1 MFRHRSLDGGRFPA
15 VPARARTGAAVLRR
29 GLLATLLATLVMV
42 VAALPGLAL
51 QRPAHPSTPAAEAA
65 GGPPAA
71 AEDRIGRPT
80 VTRLGSFGGIPYVRY
95 DGVFEGATPT
105 GRFRVPYRISAP
117 ADPDRTNGSV
127 VVEPSHFAIG
137 LGALD
142 VYLRPDFLFRRG
154 FVHAGIGWSTLGNR
168 ILDPSVPGTFIEGG
182 VEDEGGTRTDDAVIT
197 EFAKALPR
205 SRSLVGK
212 VSRCYATGFSD
223 SSYPIM
229 RLIHSGAAKGV
240 FDLAVPITTEGFD
253 PQTDLAAGRYDGKV
267 VIVNS
272 EADES
277 RSLLDWG
284 VASKR
289 YRFYVVA
296 GSPHI
301 PDPLDA
307 PLEVPFPV
315 RRSTPA
321 TFVPAL
327 RAHFL
332 QGHDWVRKGT
342 APPLSTRLRGQGTG
356 DIVRDARGNAITED
370 RTGRRVPR
378 LPYVELGEARYITG
392 FVGSYDNV
400 RSVGQLGFR
409 THTEYLAAFSAKL
422 RAYQKARYVLPEDAN
437 AMFRRAALCPPLTFT
452 ETYRDH
458 YDEFV
463 AIRPCRA
470 D

>member
-1 MFRHRSLDGGRFPA
+1 MFRHNPRGDARLADGRDHMGAARAKLALRALLLAILTMVLAAPTGEAVQRVAHPTMPAADSTATPDGG
-15 VPARARTGAAVLRR
+15 
-29 GLLATLLATLVMV
+29 AT
-42 VAALPGLAL
+42 
-51 QRPAHPSTPAAEAA
+51 
-65 GGPPAA
+65 
-71 AEDRIGRPT
+71 EDRLSRPT
-80 VTRLGSFGGIPYVRY
+80 VTQLGSFGGISYVRY
-95 DGVFEGATPT
+95 DGVFEGATST

-117 ADPDRTNGSV
+117 ADTSRTNGTV
-127 VVEPSHFAIG
+127 VVEPSHFVVG

-182 VEDEGGTRTDDAVIT
+182 VEDEGARTDDEIIT
-197 EFAKALPR
+197 EFAKALSQARP
-205 SRSLVGK
+205 LVGK
-212 VSRCYATGFSD
+212 VSRRYATGFSD

-229 RLIHSGAAKGV
+229 RLIHSGAANGV

-253 PQTDLAAGRYDGKV
+253 PQADLVAGRYTGKIIV
-267 VIVNS
+267 VNS
-272 EADES
+272 EFDDS
-277 RSLLDWG
+277 TSLLDRG
-284 VASKR
+284 VAPKR

-307 PLEVPFPV
+307 PLDLPFPV
-315 RRSTPA
+315 RGLTPA

-332 QGHDWVRKGT
+332 QGHDWVRKNSVPPTSTQLRTLDDGT
-342 APPLSTRLRGQGTG
+342 IA
-356 DIVRDARGNAITED
+356 RDATGNAITED

-378 LPYVELGEARYITG
+378 LPFVELGEARFITG

-400 RSVGQLGFR
+400 RTVQQLGFP
-409 THTEYLAAFSAKL
+409 THRAYLRAFAAKLAA
-422 RAYQKARYVLPEDAN
+422 YEKARYILPEDA
-437 AMFRRAALCPPLTFT
+437 AVMLRRASLCPPLTFT

-458 YDEFV
+458 YTDFV
-463 AIRPCRA
+463 AVRPCA
-470 D
+470 AS